1 MSLAGVARLS
11 TVLIAD
17 DEASIRWL
25 IRMTLDTGGFQIVE
39 VEDGYAAMD
48 AVRRK
53 RPALIFLDWTMPG
66 MTGLEV
72 CRAVRA
78 DPAAR
83 ETKIVMLTARTEER
97 DRIDAMQAG
106 ADDYITK
113 PFSPRQLLDKVNDVL
128 GPEAVL
134 GRDFAG

>member
-1 MSLAGVARLS
+1 MS

-25 IRMTLDTGGFQIVE
+25 IRMTLDTGGFEILE
-39 VEDGYAAMD
+39 AEDGYDAVD
-48 AVRRK
+48 AVRRA
-53 RPALIFLDWTMPG
+53 RPALVFLDWTMPG

-78 DPAAR
+78 DPSTR
-83 ETKIVMLTARTEER
+83 DTKIVMLTARTDDL
-97 DRIDAMQAG
+97 DRAEAMEAG

-113 PFSPRQLLDKVNDVL
+113 PFSPLELLDKVNDVL